1 MLFWF
6 GPRYDVGFGLIGFG
20 SGRPWFGFGSALVWV
35 SVRFW
40 FGFGFELW
48 MVLFWFLDF

>member
-6 GPRYDVGFGLIGFG
+6 GPWYDIGFGLIGFG

-35 SVRFW
+35 SVWFC
-40 FGFGFELW
+40 FGFLIFD
-48 MVLFWFLDF
+48 VLVDSLE